1 MDNMNSTDNRELDLD
16 NGHSRALM
24 DEICKRYSERR
35 GAQQN
40 TSFNLE
46 EFLNNQFSG
55 TSPHITLKENISK
68 LVDDG
73 FLTQEDK
80 NIDLAKRGIEFCRK
94 KTNGFIY

>member
-1 MDNMNSTDNRELDLD
+1 MDSVNNTDNKELDLD

-35 GAQQN
+35 GAQDN

-46 EFLNNQFSG
+46 EFLKDRFSG
-55 TSPHITLKENISK
+55 TPPHITLKENISK
-68 LVDDG
+68 LVNNG
-73 FLTQEDK
+73 FLTQVEK
-80 NIDLAKRGIEFCRK
+80 NIDLTDKGIKFCRT